1 MDYWI
6 TAGDTPDQIES
17 QYAQVTGTV
26 PMMPSFGR
34 RAHLAEQLPERS
46 YDAECSL
53 PDYLAEVEIR
63 IIREAIINAEGNIS
77 KAAETLQIKRQ
88 TLQHKLK
95 KYHIS
100 VL

>member
-1 MDYWI
+1 MTQRNTLTNSDKEHVLSDKML
-6 TAGDTPDQIES
+6 A
-17 QYAQVTGTV
+17 
-26 PMMPSFGR
+26 MPSFGR